1 MGKKQLKILHRSM
14 FTELNDNLNTSK
26 EHNTRVEFLVKI
38 STLDSHSQ
46 IFSYWNLDSITYI
59 MTELCIAIAKIWSKT
74 GK

>member
-38 STLDSHSQ
+38 STLDR
-46 IFSYWNLDSITYI
+46 
-59 MTELCIAIAKIWSKT
+59 
-74 GK
+74 